1 MSNKR
6 PLSPE
11 PTNVLS
17 NNENI
22 RSLKRLKLHS
32 IIQELRNEEANLVL
46 LKKLRSCQQSANRT
60 NNNNTNNTNA
70 ITAPVTTNGF
80 YSAAA
85 RVPTNKPS
93 TPVVSS
99 SANSLLSRSSLP
111 QPLSS
116 ATRKPGNIINA
127 PLPTKI
133 PTPLPTKPSSAIQSL
148 EERKTQAKKAL
159 RNQLER
165 DLLNIPSPKPLI
177 QDILFIPNLTSLEF
191 LPYMGLEDVVQCLS
205 ELQTDRQRLPQRFTD
220 RAQVDEPNI
229 CEHCGI
235 DYTIRWWKHLNN
247 NQQIN
252 ILCDRCKKQVTRRT
266 AKSEHSALLKNV
278 FVSAME
284 QEKEIDK
291 TFQVLIKQQQKSAP
305 RSVTPSS
312 TSSSPSAAAK
322 LITNNRPVPSVI
334 TSNHTQSNNN
344 HHNHHQNNNNH
355 HQQHHH
361 QHQKPKIKT
370 PIPHQ
375 AQNFATKL
383 SQQPKLPIN
392 AARKSSPII
401 PPQINATNNIRSLP
415 QTKSPM
421 PTHQQYRPTG
431 AIPQQQQQQ
440 QTQKINQLIKAPK
453 TAVRQSPVAPS
464 RPIFP
469 PAGGIIPPSTMHPS
483 LSSSAN
489 ARPTATKRRTLP
501 SVNIK

>member
-46 LKKLRSCQQSANRT
+46 LKKLRSCQQSASRT
-60 NNNNTNNTNA
+60 NNNNTNNTNTNNA
-70 ITAPVTTNGF
+70 SVTTNGF
-80 YSAAA
+80 HSAA
-85 RVPTNKPS
+85 RVATNKSS
-93 TPVVSS
+93 TPVIPSS
-99 SANSLLSRSSLP
+99 TNSSLSRSSLP

-116 ATRKPGNIINA
+116 ATRKPGNIVNA

-133 PTPLPTKPSSAIQSL
+133 PTPLPTKSSSAIQSL

-177 QDILFIPNLTSLEF
+177 QDVLFIPNPASLEF
-191 LPYMGLEDVVQCLS
+191 LPYIGLEDIVQCLS

-229 CEHCGI
+229 CEHCGT

-247 NQQIN
+247 NQNIN

-291 TFQVLIKQQQKSAP
+291 TFQTLIKQQQKTAP

-312 TSSSPSAAAK
+312 TSSSPSTAAAAAAK
-322 LITNNRPVPSVI
+322 LMTNNRPVAPVI
-334 TSNHTQSNNN
+334 TSNHTQSNHN
-344 HHNHHQNNNNH
+344 HHNHHHHNNNH
-355 HQQHHH
+355 HHHH
-361 QHQKPKIKT
+361 HQKPKVKT
-370 PIPHQ
+370 LIPHQ

-383 SQQPKLPIN
+383 SQQPNLPIN

-401 PPQINATNNIRSLP
+401 PPQINATNNMRSLP
-415 QTKSPM
+415 QTKTPL
-421 PTHQQYRPTG
+421 PTHQQYRPTST
-431 AIPQQQQQQ
+431 IPQQ
-440 QTQKINQLIKAPK
+440 QTQKINQMIKAPK

-469 PAGGIIPPSTMHPS
+469 PAGGIIPSSTMHHS